1 MRQCG
6 AKEFH
11 SIGKRRMDIV
21 IVVSIEVATIE
32 ITGIETIDEVIATID
47 VIEMIVVVVAAI
59 VAEIDHHDE
68 IDNGMIDK
76 EMTDTVD
83 VMTDLIETDTEM
95 IETSDAMMAAVAITT
110 IDDMMIDATIVAG
123 IAVTETTDTSK
134 NHVTKIEK
142 THKLT
147 VTPTL
152 TPS

>member
-1 MRQCG
+1 
-6 AKEFH
+6 
-11 SIGKRRMDIV
+11 MDIV
-21 IVVSIEVATIE
+21 IVVLIVVVTI
-32 ITGIETIDEVIATID
+32 GIETIDEVIATID
-47 VIEMIVVVVAAI
+47 VTEMIVVEVAAI
-59 VAEIDHHDE
+59 VAETDHHDE

-76 EMTDTVD
+76 EMTDIVD
-83 VMTDLIETDTEM
+83 VMTDLIETDIEM
-95 IETSDAMMAAVAITT
+95 IETET
-110 IDDMMIDATIVAG
+110 IDDMMTDATIVAA